1 VSSRRRQTALALDG
15 PPPIGLG
22 LRRFAL
28 RSVGPPAARFHPL
41 DLDMV
46 TTDGKVAHRVLCVL
60 TNTGGKST
68 LLKLLSSVVNPGT
81 AGLIGKGEVADMVLA
96 TDTSHV
102 VLEWQQADGTRYVTA
117 WVGEWARFDKPQSGS
132 KGLKQHWYTFRVV
145 TGLGV
150 DDLPFE
156 HEGRRVRSDE
166 YRRQLRARFSDHPSA
181 LGLIADTQ
189 TAWRQALSER
199 TLIDER
205 LFSYQATMNAAES
218 GAAALVTRLK
228 TPEAVVGFFVEA
240 FDDDARTTEM
250 FKEVTAY
257 ITQAASRANMETHA
271 VLCGELAEAVER
283 FQVQDGEYSTAV
295 DMELYDIER
304 RREMAGAVRARSV
317 VEEARA
323 AEAGQAHE
331 AAVRVLAATRQAIDL
346 DEDRRAQYL
355 FVEAEMRRAVAER
368 AALAADHHE
377 QETDLQNRAW
387 QKVDDAADYDAA
399 LATDKQ
405 AQATFDE
412 AERELAPLRARAEA
426 AASQLVAGLHAQASA
441 ATTAAQAAQGRT
453 DESRRAQAQANK
465 RRDEARTAAAAAR
478 EVLRAGDARA
488 SLSTQLVTDSR
499 RAGDIGAKETA
510 AEAEVRWGAIH
521 RAAGKQRERGR
532 ADKDAAT
539 EAKRGAGQDRSAA
552 LLARQKALAAAK
564 TAADLLDHA
573 AASAAHLLDSPDLV
587 AAIGGAP
594 PETAPHRVVP
604 ASVATEAA
612 GQIEEQARS
621 VEEAALDTGALLRSV
636 SAELERLDG
645 SDLLDAGADVASAVA
660 VLRDATIGAVTGWSW
675 LADVVPA
682 DDRVAFI
689 TSRPDIAN
697 GVVVNDPS
705 RLDEARRALEKAGL
719 LPRLAVAVTTTST
732 AGSTADNL
740 PDADRGDEA
749 GDRFVVEPHPG
760 LYDKGKAEEEIAR
773 LRDHQVILRD
783 RHAEQTAR
791 ARTLREAVGLARRHA
806 EDWPDSRLD
815 VVEAGKAVAERDA
828 ELAEAREA
836 AAADAVAA
844 AVAAEKAA
852 QVAEH
857 SAAEEEK
864 LAAAA
869 DRRLVPV
876 VQVEKEATTYAATR
890 PGLVEQIARHERDT
904 RLATDAVEAA
914 EGQAEMAAEQR
925 RKSEQVAQ
933 VARDRAVQIGV
944 IPAPDVPAEPIH
956 VLEAAHGTLA
966 EQLVNEAAG
975 RDHMGTLDRARA
987 EVRRAGERLSG
998 VAEDVLELAR
1008 QYASSVMAGTREAV
1022 RAAEA
1027 AAGQAWTAAVNHK
1040 VQCRHEADK
1049 WAEVMETRRPSD
1061 RPVHAVLVGDEIPA
1075 DADDAVRRASELDG
1089 RLFTARALRDS
1100 QQAEVNALEEATRAA
1115 TSAAQE
1121 FSRLVLSQDDPVLAA
1136 EPYLGDLNAA
1146 HRVLDELRTAVG
1158 DATKQAAEARL
1169 ARQAAAGEVNKGAN
1183 DRRWG
1188 DIPNSLQERCAS
1200 ASPEMLSEHGEQYRN
1215 GLRSREASLVADIA
1229 DLDKHR
1235 SVVIDSLGQSCDQIQ
1250 RSLRRVKAA
1259 STIPSKVFGV
1269 GGQQAI
1275 SIDFK
1280 PLPTEAA
1287 NAGLTMVIDRWAA
1300 EGSSL
1305 GADTKTRQVRLM
1317 QALSATIEKRPQ
1329 AGCWTVRMLKPR
1341 IDGDVTFCPPERIT
1355 REYSGGQELTL
1366 AVLLYCTLAAVRAD
1380 DRTGRDRPPGLL
1392 LLDNPFGAASSER
1405 LIQMQQELAAAADV
1419 QLFCLTA
1426 LGEPSILN
1434 GFNGPGTF
1442 RQTLRNDRDQR
1453 NGHQHVRALGADE
1466 TTQRRVTAHLAGPAL
1481 EDGEESRVGGIGYQ
1495 TRRPFPAEAPG
1506 TGQESDSSMD
1516 GEAEE

>member
-1 VSSRRRQTALALDG
+1 MTSRRRQTALALDG
-15 PPPIGLG
+15 PAPIGLG
-22 LRRFAL
+22 LRRFVL

-46 TTDGKVAHRVLCVL
+46 TTDGTVAHRVLCVL

-166 YRRQLRARFSDHPSA
+166 YRRQLLALFKDHPGA
-181 LGLIADTQ
+181 LGFIADTQ
-189 TAWRQALSER
+189 TAWRQALSDR
-199 TLIDER
+199 TLLDER

-257 ITQAASRANMETHA
+257 ITQAGSRASMETHA

-317 VEEARA
+317 IEEARA
-323 AEAGQAHE
+323 TEAAQAHE
-331 AAVRVLAATRQAIDL
+331 AAVLVLAASRQAIDL

-355 FVEAEMRRAVAER
+355 LVEAELRRAVAER
-368 AALAADHHE
+368 AALAADAHE

-387 QKVDDAADYDAA
+387 QKVEDVADYDAA
-399 LATDKQ
+399 LAADKQ

-412 AERELAPLRARAEA
+412 AERELAPLRAQAEA
-426 AASQLVAGLHAQASA
+426 AAGRLVAGLHAQASA
-441 ATTAAQAAQGRT
+441 ATTAAQAARGRS
-453 DESRRAQAQANK
+453 EAARRAQAQANK
-465 RRDEARTAAAAAR
+465 RRDEARTAAAAAG
-478 EVLRAGDARA
+478 EVLRAGDARTA
-488 SLSTQLVTDSR
+488 RSTQLVADSR

-510 AEAEVRWGAIH
+510 AEAEQRWGTTH
-521 RAAGKQRERGR
+521 RAAGERRERAR

-539 EAKRGAGQDRSAA
+539 EAKRVAGQERSAA
-552 LLARQKALAAAK
+552 MLARQKALAAAK
-564 TAADLLDHA
+564 TAAELLDRA
-573 AASAAHLLDSPDLV
+573 AASAANLLADPDLM
-587 AAIGGAP
+587 AAMRGAP
-594 PETAPHRVVP
+594 PETARHRVVP
-604 ASVATEAA
+604 ADTATQAA
-612 GQIEEQARS
+612 GQIEEQVQS
-621 VEEAALDTGALLRSV
+621 VEEAAGDTGARLRSV

-645 SDLLDAGADVASAVA
+645 SDLLDAGADVVSAVT
-660 VLRDATIGAVTGWSW
+660 VLREATIGAVTGWSW

-682 DDRVAFI
+682 DDRLAFI
-689 TSRPDIAN
+689 ASRPDIAN

-719 LPRLAVAVTTTST
+719 FPRLAVAVTTTRS
-732 AGSTADNL
+732 AGTTADNL
-740 PDADRGDEA
+740 PDTDLAEEGGA
-749 GDRFVVEPHPG
+749 RFVVEPHPG
-760 LYDKGKAEEEIAR
+760 LYDKVKAEEEIAR
-773 LRDHQVILRD
+773 LRDHQVMLRD

-791 ARTLREAVGLARRHA
+791 GRTLREAVGLARRHA

-815 VVEAGKAVAERDA
+815 GVEAEKAVAEREA
-828 ELAEAREA
+828 GVAEAREQV
-836 AAADAVAA
+836 AADAIGA

-876 VQVEKEATTYAATR
+876 AQAESEAATYAATR
-890 PGLVEQIARHERDT
+890 PGLVEQIARHERDAQ
-904 RLATDAVEAA
+904 LASDEVEAA
-914 EGQAEMAAEQR
+914 ESQAETAGEQR
-925 RKSEQVAQ
+925 RQMEQEAQ
-933 VARDRAVQIGV
+933 KFEGRAVQVGAT
-944 IPAPDVPAEPIH
+944 PAADVPAEPIH
-956 VLEAAHGTLA
+956 VLEAAHSTLS
-966 EQLVNEAAG
+966 EQLANEAAG
-975 RDHMGTLDRARA
+975 RDHKGTLDRARA

-998 VAEDVLELAR
+998 VAEGVLKLAR
-1008 QYASSVMAGTREAV
+1008 QHASSVMAGTREAV
-1022 RAAEA
+1022 RSAEA
-1027 AAGQAWTAAVNHK
+1027 AAGQAWTAAVNRK
-1040 VQCRHEADK
+1040 VQCHHEVAK
-1049 WAEVMETRRPSD
+1049 WAEMVETRRPSD
-1061 RPVHAVLVGDEIPA
+1061 RPVHTVLVGDEVPA

-1089 RLFTARALRDS
+1089 RLLTARALRDS
-1100 QQAEVNALEEATRAA
+1100 QQAEVSALEEATKAA
-1115 TSAAQE
+1115 TSAAHE

-1136 EPYLGDLNAA
+1136 EPYLGGLNAA

-1158 DATKQAAEARL
+1158 EATKQAAEARL
-1169 ARQAAAGEVNKGAN
+1169 ARLAAAGEVNKGAN

-1188 DIPNSLQERCAS
+1188 DIPNSLKERCANAS
-1200 ASPEMLSEHGEQYRN
+1200 AETLSKDGEQYRN
-1215 GLRSREASLVADIA
+1215 GLRSREASLLADIA

-1235 SVVIDSLGQSCDQIQ
+1235 SVVIDSLGQTCDQIQ

-1259 STIPSKVFGV
+1259 STIPAKVFGV
-1269 GGQQAI
+1269 GGQHAI

-1287 NAGLTMVIDRWAA
+1287 NAGLTSVIDRWAA

-1305 GADTKTRQVRLM
+1305 GADTKTRQARLM
-1317 QALSATIEKRPQ
+1317 QALSATVEKRPQ
-1329 AGCWTVRMLKPR
+1329 AGCWTVKMLKPR

-1380 DRTGRDRPPGLL
+1380 DRTGSPRPPGLL

-1453 NGHQHVRALGADE
+1453 NGHQHVRAIGADD

-1481 EDGEESRVGGIGYQ
+1481 EDGEESLVGGVGYQ

-1506 TGQESDSSMD
+1506 TGQEGDGSMD
-1516 GEAEE
+1516 GEADE